1 MRAIAFALLALTV
14 GLASGVRA
22 DDATPAAFTGRVTDR
37 SRVCMM
43 QDSLQPKPGLAQ
55 EYQGKTYFLCCPM
68 CAQSFNA
75 APERFARAKDPVTGE
90 TVDKATAPAYAVNG
104 KAYFFGSEQSLERFA
119 KEPARYLGGS

>member
-1 MRAIAFALLALTV
+1 MRAIVLALAIVLTGV
-14 GLASGVRA
+14 VAGVRA
-22 DDATPAAFTGRVTDR
+22 DDPAPAAFTGRVTDR

-55 EYQGKTYFLCCPM
+55 EYEGKTYFLCCPM

-75 APERFARAKDPVTGE
+75 APERFAHARDPVTGE
-90 TVDKATAPAYAVNG
+90 MVDKATAPAYAVKG
-104 KAYFFGSEQSLERFA
+104 KAYFSSEQSLDRFA